1 MGPLPLSP
9 MSSSNEGS
17 ASMVEDPSFSPRA
30 RQKPNAIEF
39 VSDAAAG
46 LLKDA
51 KCELE
56 GASIW
61 DIFTHDSRKDLE
73 SGLKQVIEARAT
85 TRTNL
90 SGVEVDLQRAAHQQQ
105 QQQQQLQLQQL
116 QQPRGAGG
124 IISLCDA
131 PPPETVQLPQV
142 YNMRLK
148 GSSSRGKFFEVQVQG
163 VCSFYQN
170 ELPQCVLC
178 IRHVSTSS
186 NQISQ
191 PTRYNPSV
199 SQPHRA
205 KSNEEET
212 IEETI
217 EEEESSALVSET
229 SSSSGYM

>member
-39 VSDAAAG
+39 ASDAAAG

-90 SGVEVDLQRAAHQQQ
+90 SGVEVDLQLAAHQQQ
-105 QQQQQLQLQQL
+105 QQQLQLRQQQ
-116 QQPRGAGG
+116 QQPSGAGG
-124 IISLCDA
+124 TISLCDA
-131 PPPETVQLPQV
+131 PPQETVQLPQV
-142 YNMRLK
+142 YNMGLK
-148 GSSSRGKFFEVQVQG
+148 GLSSRGKFFEVQVQG
-163 VCSFYQN
+163 VCSFYQD

>member
-1 MGPLPLSP
+1 MLFQSIQ
-9 MSSSNEGS
+9 SIQSIQST
-17 ASMVEDPSFSPRA
+17 
-30 RQKPNAIEF
+30 QPNAIEF

-116 QQPRGAGG
+116 QQQQQQQQPSGAGG

-163 VCSFYQN
+163 EC
-170 ELPQCVLC
+170 
-178 IRHVSTSS
+178 
-186 NQISQ
+186 
-191 PTRYNPSV
+191 
-199 SQPHRA
+199 
-205 KSNEEET
+205 
-212 IEETI
+212 
-217 EEEESSALVSET
+217 
-229 SSSSGYM
+229 

>member
-39 VSDAAAG
+39 ASDAAAG

-105 QQQQQLQLQQL
+105 QQQQQL
-116 QQPRGAGG
+116 
-124 IISLCDA
+124 
-131 PPPETVQLPQV
+131 QLPQV